1 MKKIKFILL
10 LSVVAI
16 MGSCSSDSSSSSSV
30 TESFTYK
37 IDGEVINVTS
47 WEAVRSEGTIA
58 VSGYGSNGKSIS
70 FEFNTNGDIG
80 EVDTYSLTDLSVP
93 PRNAQGYYT
102 NETFTFNLISV
113 NSSNKSVK
121 VTFSGKVYEN
131 EYDLTSPSVDVEGAF
146 TVNYEDVVPTVPGIG
161 VYAKVAGSDWFSSN
175 SDQEGGF
182 FSGSDITLSSYNG
195 DVYSLDITTN
205 HDNSIVG
212 STNFTQSSTTD
223 MVTLSK
229 YNTTTDSFDLYNCT
243 GTLNITTKTVGL
255 QFTVISGTFTFTAV
269 DPVSSAS
276 ITVTNGTFTEA
287 YSNY

>member
-1 MKKIKFILL
+1 MKKIKFIML
-10 LSVVAI
+10 LSIAAI
-16 MGSCSSDSSSSSSV
+16 LGSCSSDSSSSSSV

-37 IDGEVINVTS
+37 IDGEVITVTS
-47 WEAVRSEGTIA
+47 WEALRSEETIA

-93 PRNAQGYYT
+93 PRNAQAYYT
-102 NETFTFNLISV
+102 NESFTFNLISV

-121 VTFSGKVYEN
+121 VSFSGKVYEN

-146 TVNYEDVVPTVPGIG
+146 TVNYEDVVPTVPGLG
-161 VYAKVAGSDWFSSN
+161 VFAKVAGADWFSSS
-175 SDQEGGF
+175 SDQSGGF

-195 DVYSLDITTN
+195 DIYSIDITSN
-205 HDNSIVG
+205 HDDSIVG
-212 STNFTQSSTTD
+212 SYDFIPSSSTN

-229 YNTTTDSFDLYNCT
+229 YNTMTDSFDVYNCT
-243 GTLNITTKTVGL
+243 GTLNMTTKTVGL

-269 DPVSSAS
+269 DPVTSAS

-287 YSNY
+287 YTNY